1 MRADCHLSLLS
12 ARARCSGRPPRAATA
27 SACDTR
33 RCGLTLRLPA
43 SSVVIRPIPPGIND
57 AVMYASYD
65 SFASAW
71 MAAGT
76 ATVRK
81 AREGFCGFVE
91 AERGALLAVLRQRR
105 QRCYE
110 ADSLPQTGLALFRRK
125 TLAGSSIRCSTRFCE
140 PSATGRR
147 LARSRHCTSSETERR
162 EQGLSRF
169 RQQADDIAA
178 AHRRQG
184 TVEGNHPA

>member
-1 MRADCHLSLLS
+1 MRADSHLSLLS
-12 ARARCSGRPPRAATA
+12 ARVRCSGRLPRAATG
-27 SACDTR
+27 SACDAR

-43 SSVVIRPIPPGIND
+43 SSVVIRPIPPGINHD
-57 AVMYASYD
+57 VMYASYD
-65 SFASAW
+65 S
-71 MAAGT
+71 
-76 ATVRK
+76 
-81 AREGFCGFVE
+81 FCGFVE

-110 ADSLPQTGLALFRRK
+110 ADSLPQTGFALFRRR

-184 TVEGNHPA
+184 AVEGNNPA